1 MLNSLFSNICT
12 STTYTSKLKLLFFA
26 KPLWNFCIIVIL
38 LNSCDYN
45 SIQPEMN
52 NAKLKTQTKW
62 QVDIKSNTK
71 THKIYEY
78 FYDTSSNMTLANS
91 YENGKLD
98 IISTFEYTA
107 DKFIENKEYLTPN
120 GEHKSSEKIVN
131 TTTKLQDN
139 SKIVVKE
146 VYAENGTLVSTTN
159 ITYDKNGNIS
169 NVKTTSNDISQVKSV
184 DYSNVYA
191 NNGALTGR
199 TIVQVGEM
207 QGQTEIVQYWDYSVI
222 NALILRTFNKTS
234 VKDSTLVKYSVMKFN
249 PRISKM
255 TSESIYDGKN
265 NLIEKYIIDYIFYK

>member
-1 MLNSLFSNICT
+1 
-12 STTYTSKLKLLFFA
+12 
-26 KPLWNFCIIVIL
+26 
-38 LNSCDYN
+38 
-45 SIQPEMN
+45 MN
-52 NAKLKTQTKW
+52 NAKLKTQIKW
-62 QVDIKSNTK
+62 QVDIKNNTK

-98 IISTFEYTA
+98 IISTFEYST

-120 GEHKSSEKIVN
+120 GEHKSSEIIVN
-131 TTTKLQDN
+131 TTTKLPDN
-139 SKIVVKE
+139 AKIVVKK

-169 NVKTTSNDISQVKSV
+169 NVKTTSNDINQVKSV
-184 DYSNVYA
+184 DYSNVYS

-207 QGQTEIVQYWDYSVI
+207 KEPTEIVQYWDYSLT

-234 VKDSTLVKYSVMKFN
+234 EKDSTLVKYSVMRFN

-265 NLIEKYIIDYIFYK
+265 NLIEKYIIDYFFY